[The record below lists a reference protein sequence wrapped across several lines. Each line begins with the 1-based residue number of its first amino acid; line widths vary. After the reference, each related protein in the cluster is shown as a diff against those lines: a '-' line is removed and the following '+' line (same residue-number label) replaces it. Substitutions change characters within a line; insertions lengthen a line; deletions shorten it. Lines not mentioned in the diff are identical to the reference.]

1 VVSLRR
7 HEAPAPAPG
16 AARQEPG
23 RTRAP
28 PRRAR
33 RAYLR
38 ERRKG
43 AAIWL
48 LLFLTLVVGWTIPA
62 AAGLPTLWE
71 SALHAFG
78 AD

>member
-1 VVSLRR
+1 MKLPRLPLMPPDRSPDEL
-7 HEAPAPAPG
+7 
-16 AARQEPG
+16 ARLTDAQ
-23 RTRAP
+23 
-28 PRRAR
+28 R
-33 RAYLR
+33 RAYVR
-38 ERRKG
+38 ECRKS

-71 SALHAFG
+71 RALHALG